1 MLYPIVRPIATLGLQ
16 VYFRK
21 IYLAHPEHLPADK
34 PVILAANHPTA
45 FLEPCIL
52 ACFLEEP
59 LYFLVRGDFFA
70 NPFYSFLLRQLHM
83 LPVFRKRDGRFSDL
97 KNNFATFEACFD
109 ALRHNKTIMI
119 LAEGRTQYEKRLGPM
134 QKGAARM
141 AFGALNKYPE
151 LEDVYVV
158 PVGVTYTEV
167 ARMRSDV
174 LISLGK
180 PFSTRAFL
188 EEYERHPN
196 EAATRFLDTLHARIA
211 REMVIIP
218 RPEDDELGE
227 LLLTVFRTSYRE
239 TLLPVVSEDDTRL
252 RAEQQALLPL
262 KEAAPAPEPLRQAA
276 GTYQALLDAHALR
289 DADVAGRAR
298 PKLIHGLLLGLGFP
312 LYALGFL
319 WNGPP
324 LWLAQWI
331 ATRYTNNLE
340 FFASVKVSVGIFGWL
355 FWFIGWWIAAALLGS
370 PWWWALPLGM
380 LLSGLTAL
388 YYRDLGL
395 WWLGR
400 RRWNRLEPGAQAD
413 IRQARKRLVEAAT
426 RVHQT

>member
-188 EEYERHPN
+188 DEYKRHPN

-227 LLLTVFRTSYRE
+227 QLLTVFRTSFTE
-239 TLLPVVSEDDTRL
+239 DLFPTVSESDTRL
-252 RAEQQALLPL
+252 RGEQGAL
-262 KEAAPAPEPLRQAA
+262 
-276 GTYQALLDAHALR
+276 TVLDQPPDARKDLQVASDDYREQLHAHRIADR
-289 DADVAGRAR
+289 DVAGHER
-298 PKLIHGLLLGLGFP
+298 PNLLHALFLLLGFP
-312 LYALGFL
+312 FFALGYL

-324 LWLAQWI
+324 LWLARWI

-370 PWWWALPLGM
+370 PWWWAVPLAM
-380 LLSGLTAL
+380 VLSGLAAL
-388 YYRDLGL
+388 YYRDLL
-395 WWLGR
+395 RWWRGGR
-400 RRWNRLEPGAQAD
+400 RWDQLTEGEQNALRR
-413 IRQARKRLVEAAT
+413 ARRELVDRCT
-426 RVHQT
+426 RVYS